1 MKMKSVKIF
10 GKSIPISL
18 MAFALIAVVSA
29 TGIWIY
35 SNTVTVTVGP
45 APAPTYSLQLNA
57 PNYITIGSPVQFN
70 GQLKLGQNG
79 VNGALIIIYNTS
91 SGSLVKICNAT
102 TDSGGNFGCNSYIP
116 QSQGTYTFQAGYQ
129 TP

>member
-1 MKMKSVKIF
+1 MQGFKIRNQAKLVMKMKSVKIF

-70 GQLKLGQNG
+70 G
-79 VNGALIIIYNTS
+79 
-91 SGSLVKICNAT
+91 
-102 TDSGGNFGCNSYIP
+102 
-116 QSQGTYTFQAGYQ
+116 
-129 TP
+129 

>member
-10 GKSIPISL
+10 GKSVPIL
-18 MAFALIAVVSA
+18 LIALATIAVVSA

-45 APAPTYSLQLNA
+45 PPAPTYSLQFNA
-57 PNYITIGSPVQFN
+57 PNYITIGSPINFN
-70 GQLKLGQNG
+70 GQLKLGNNG
-79 VNGALIIIYNTS
+79 VNGATIYIYDTS
-91 SGSLVKICNAT
+91 SGTPVQIATAT
-102 TDSGGNFGCNSYIP
+102 TDSSGNFNTNGYTP
-116 QSQGTYTFQAGYQ
+116 QSQGTFTYQAGFQ